1 MHNKIWIGFLVL
13 SIAFLIPG
21 LSLPMLTL
29 TATVDKAEMIDIA
42 VNSLFTPEGANSMPA
57 QIAKTML
64 HQMDIDGKVNIF
76 DKTRSVLGT
85 MEDLISTGNVFVGL
99 LIGLFAIVV
108 PLSKLVLLGSAA
120 IVRGNNH
127 QLMLRKISGLISKWS
142 MSDVFVMAIL
152 VGYLA
157 GNATKS
163 SGDAVQMAAEL
174 GAGFYFFTA
183 YCFCSIFSSQ
193 LLENRHKNPV

>member
-1 MHNKIWIGFLVL
+1 MHNKIWIGFLIL

-29 TATVDKAEMIDIA
+29 TATVDKAEMMDLA
-42 VNSLFTPEGANSMPA
+42 VNSLFAPEATNSMAA
-57 QIAKTML
+57 QFAKSML
-64 HQMDIDGKVNIF
+64 HQMHINGQVNIF

-85 MEDLISTGNVFVGL
+85 MEDLISTGNVFVGF
-99 LIGLFAIVV
+99 LIGLFAVIVPV
-108 PLSKLVLLGSAA
+108 SKLILLGTAA
-120 IVRGNNH
+120 VVRGNH
-127 QLMLRKISGLISKWS
+127 KRLLRKMSGIISKWS

-163 SGDAVQMAAEL
+163 SGDAVQMGAEL
-174 GAGFYFFTA
+174 GPGFYFFTA

-193 LLENRHKNPV
+193 LLERQHNESG